1 MKERWIEL
9 KEEIDKFT
17 ILVNHTESLPT
28 LIDRTIRKIFKDI
41 NEFEEHINLFNL
53 IQQLEYIYAFI

>member
-41 NEFEEHINLFNL
+41 NESEEHINLFNL